1 MYRMKENPRYKVIS
15 MRISEEE
22 FKHLEYLVEKTHN
35 TVSNIM
41 RDAINILQ
49 ITTTP
54 KIYKVL
60 E

>member
-1 MYRMKENPRYKVIS
+1 MKENPRYKVIS
-15 MRISEEE
+15 IRISEEE
-22 FKHLEYLVEKTHN
+22 FKHLKSLVEKTHN